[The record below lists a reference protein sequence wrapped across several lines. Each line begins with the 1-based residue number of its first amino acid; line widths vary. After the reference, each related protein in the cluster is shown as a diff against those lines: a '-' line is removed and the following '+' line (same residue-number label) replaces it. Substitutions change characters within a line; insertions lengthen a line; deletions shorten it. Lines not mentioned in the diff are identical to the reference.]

1 MQALAWNACTQT
13 PLRPMLLLFT
23 IVLMTLFAYR
33 IGAFG
38 ELTHHQQLHAF
49 HQLLLEDAE
58 ESEWET
64 RMMVASERYGAHRRF
79 VHMGVSSRTAHRYAG
94 YGH

>member
-1 MQALAWNACTQT
+1 MF
-13 PLRPMLLLFT
+13 LLFT

-38 ELTHHQQLHAF
+38 EWEQHKQLQSF
-49 HQLLLEDAE
+49 NQLLLEDAE

-64 RMMVASERYGAHRRF
+64 RMHVASERYSAHRRF
-79 VHMGVSSRTAHRYAG
+79 VHMGVPSRRTHRYAG
-94 YGH
+94 YGR